1 MKLSRKALSKMT
13 TRAKNRL
20 ALELNRSGYT
30 VERWIKDN
38 DDNGP
43 LTTAKALEIIG
54 EETGLG
60 KNDMLVS
67 EVKESQK

>member
-1 MKLSRKALSKMT
+1 MT
-13 TRAKNRL
+13 IKAKNRL

-38 DDNGP
+38 EGNGP

-54 EETGLG
+54 EETGL
-60 KNDMLVS
+60 KSKDILES
-67 EVKESQK
+67 EVKESQS